1 MKTESLAGKSSGQ
14 KRDRQG
20 GPDYGRCPA
29 LTVGLLTVFAFDNHS
44 FERVIRAVDQ
54 GELMAEQTPQVAKP
68 RRTFD
73 SAYGF
78 SFSVAVGLI
87 LFIAGLI
94 ISLTVGQ
101 GTSIGLIFGIPLLAA
116 GLMIP
121 MFMLRDLFVT
131 AEVKEPCPN
140 CGATIRTSDATLQL
154 RCESCQKVINVRER
168 RMYVA
173 SE

>member
-1 MKTESLAGKSSGQ
+1 
-14 KRDRQG
+14 
-20 GPDYGRCPA
+20 
-29 LTVGLLTVFAFDNHS
+29 
-44 FERVIRAVDQ
+44 
-54 GELMAEQTPQVAKP
+54 MAEQTTERAKP

-78 SFSVAVGLI
+78 SFSIAVGLV

-116 GLMIP
+116 GLIIP
-121 MFMLRDLFVT
+121 IFMVRDLFKT
-131 AEVKEPCPN
+131 SEVREPCPN

-154 RCESCQKVINVRER
+154 RCPSCQKVINVREER
-168 RMYVA
+168 FYIA
-173 SE
+173 E

>member
-1 MKTESLAGKSSGQ
+1 
-14 KRDRQG
+14 
-20 GPDYGRCPA
+20 
-29 LTVGLLTVFAFDNHS
+29 
-44 FERVIRAVDQ
+44 
-54 GELMAEQTPQVAKP
+54 MAEETTQVAKP

-87 LFIAGLI
+87 LFITGLI
-94 ISLTVGQ
+94 ISLTVGK
-101 GTSIGLIFGIPLLAA
+101 GTSIGLIFGIPLLVA

-121 MFMLRDLFVT
+121 MFMIRDLFVT

-154 RCESCQKVINVRER
+154 RCESCQRVINVREKR
-168 RMYVA
+168 LYLE